1 MEENDIRLVEE
12 DLKTE
17 KNPEELN
24 EETQPDPDSPKD
36 SEIKPP
42 TEEEAR
48 AARKERRR
56 RITARVFR
64 SVVWGGMAIV
74 IAIIIFFVINVVND
88 MPSLAE
94 LENPKND
101 LSTQIYTSDGVLIR
115 SLYTEKNRINV
126 PLEYISPYVVEAL
139 IATEDIRFYDHSG
152 VDPMAL
158 LAVLKDV
165 ILSGEKRGGST
176 ITMQLSRNLYNQVG
190 KKKTIFRKV
199 KEMIVAVI
207 LERRFTKDEIVT
219 SYLNTV
225 SFVGNSYG
233 VQNAARI
240 YFQKEAIDLEQH
252 EAALLVGIL
261 KGTYEYNPRTHPDR
275 AMDRRNTV
283 IDQMQKYGFVTD
295 FQADSLKA
303 LGLGVTY
310 RQDDFNNGMAPYFT
324 EHVRMWM
331 RDWCKENDYDLYTD
345 GLKIYTTLDS
355 RLQTHAEAAVAEHL
369 SDLQQKFDKHIEDRE
384 AWRKDTTILTR
395 AMQQSYRY
403 IRAKNA
409 GKTDDQIW
417 EEFHTPIPMEVF
429 SWNGAI
435 DTTFSP
441 MDSIKYYSRF
451 LETGF
456 MTIDPSNGQ
465 IRTWVG
471 GIDHRFFKYDHV
483 YKGKR
488 QVGSTFKPFV
498 YTAAFDNGYSPCH
511 QMLNQQVFF
520 YDNDGELAW
529 APKNSDGRVS
539 GYMTLRRGLA
549 TSTNLITARIMKE
562 IGPEVVC
569 RYAYKM
575 GIKSTLDC
583 VPSLALGTTDLSVY
597 ELTGAYGTFANRGV
611 WVEPNFITRI
621 EDRNGNI
628 IYENVAEQREA
639 ISENTAYMMIN
650 MLMGVV
656 REPGG
661 TAASLPG
668 RYKLWNEIGGKTGTT
683 QNQSDGWFMGVTPSL
698 VGGTWVGC
706 SDRSMRFRSLQY
718 GQGAR
723 MALPIFGL
731 FLKNAYAD
739 STLALPRDPFP
750 QPRGF
755 DVELDCD
762 KFQLLQFAQKRDSA
776 TNSTTIKSSFD
787 YDD

>member
-1 MEENDIRLVEE
+1 MEENDITLVEDE
-12 DLKTE
+12 PQSAEPQEEIAVEE
-17 KNPEELN
+17 KPQAEEIL
-24 EETQPDPDSPKD
+24 
-36 SEIKPP
+36 PP
-42 TEEEAR
+42 TEDEAK

-56 RITARVFR
+56 RNTARVFR
-64 SVVWGGMAIV
+64 SVVWGGIGIGI
-74 IAIIIFFVINVVND
+74 IAVIIFVIGVVND

-94 LENPKND
+94 LENPQND

-126 PLEYISPYVVEAL
+126 PLEYISPYVIEAL

-152 VDPMAL
+152 IDQLAL
-158 LAVLKDV
+158 LAILKDV
-165 ILSGEKRGGST
+165 VATGEARGAST
-176 ITMQLSRNLYNQVG
+176 VTMQLARNLYNSVG
-190 KKKTIFRKV
+190 RKKTIFRKV

-207 LERRFTKDEIVT
+207 LERRFTKDEIVA

-252 EAALLVGIL
+252 EAAMLVGVL
-261 KGTYEYNPRTHPDR
+261 KAPDRYNPRNHPER
-275 AMDRRNTV
+275 ATKRRNTV
-283 IDQMQKYGFVTD
+283 IEQMEKYEFVTTS
-295 FQADSLKA
+295 QADSLKA
-303 LGLGVTY
+303 LPLGVKA

-331 RDWCKENDYDLYTD
+331 REWCADNDYDLYTD

-369 SDLQQKFDKHIEDRE
+369 SGLQVKFEKHIEGRE
-384 AWRKDTTILTR
+384 AWLKDTTILTR
-395 AMQQSYRY
+395 AMHQSYRY
-403 IRAKNA
+403 IKAKNA
-409 GKTDDQIW
+409 GKT
-417 EEFHTPIPMEVF
+417 EEEIILEFDTPIDMEVF
-429 SWNGAI
+429 SWDGPI
-435 DTTFSP
+435 DTSFSP

-456 MTIDPSNGQ
+456 MSIDPSNGQ

-483 YKGKR
+483 SKGKR

-575 GIKSTLDC
+575 GITSTLDC
-583 VPSLALGTTDLSVY
+583 VPSLSLGTTDLSVY

-683 QNQSDGWFMGVTPSL
+683 QNQADGWFMGVTPTL

-706 SDRSMRFRSLQY
+706 SDRSMRFRNLQY

-731 FLKNAYAD
+731 FMKNVYAD
-739 STLALPRDPFP
+739 STIAMPRDPFP
-750 QPRGF
+750 KPSGF

-762 KFQLLQFAQKRDSA
+762 VFQLQQFAQKRDSA
-776 TNSTTIKSSFD
+776 TNTTTSKSSFD

>member
-1 MEENDIRLVEE
+1 MEKKDITLVEE
-12 DLKTE
+12 
-17 KNPEELN
+17 
-24 EETQPDPDSPKD
+24 EETQPEIQESRPNGTPDPDNG
-36 SEIKPP
+36 IQPP

-48 AARKERRR
+48 TNRKERNRR
-56 RITARVFR
+56 RFANIFR
-64 SVVWGGMAIV
+64 IIVWGGAAVILI
-74 IAIIIFFVINVVND
+74 IAIIFIVGVVNY

-101 LSTQIYTSDGVLIR
+101 LSTQIYTTDGVLIR

-126 PLEYISPYVVEAL
+126 PQEEISPYMYEAL
-139 IATEDIRFYDHSG
+139 VATEDIRFYDHSG
-152 VDPMAL
+152 VDGMAL

-165 ILSGEKRGGST
+165 ALSGEKRGGST
-176 ITMQLSRNLYNQVG
+176 ISMQLARNLYDAVG
-190 KKKTIFRKV
+190 RKKTIFRKL

-207 LERRFTKDEIVT
+207 LERRFTKDEIAT

-233 VQNAARI
+233 VQNASRI
-240 YFQKEAIDLEQH
+240 YFQKDAAFLEQH
-252 EAALLVGIL
+252 EAALLVGLL
-261 KGTYEYNPRTHPDR
+261 KAPDKYNPRNHPER
-275 AMDRRNTV
+275 ALNRRNTV
-283 IDQMQKYGFVTD
+283 IDQMEKYEFVTAT
-295 FQADSLKA
+295 QADSLRA
-303 LGLGVTY
+303 LDLGVSY

-331 RDWCKENDYDLYTD
+331 REWCKENDKDLYTD
-345 GLKIYTTLDS
+345 GLKVYTTLDA
-355 RLQTHAEAAVAEHL
+355 RLQAHAEAAMAEHL
-369 SDLQQKFDKHIEDRE
+369 TYLQGKFDDHIMGKE
-384 AWRKDTTILTR
+384 AWLKDTTILTR
-395 AMQQSYRY
+395 AMHQSYRY
-403 IRAKNA
+403 IRAKKA
-409 GKTDDQIW
+409 GKT
-417 EEFHTPIPMEVF
+417 EEEIELEFNTPIPMEVF
-429 SWNGAI
+429 SWSGAI
-435 DTTFSP
+435 DTVFSP

-451 LETGF
+451 LETGSVS
-456 MTIDPSNGQ
+456 IDPSNGQ

-520 YDNDGELAW
+520 TDEKGNLKW
-529 APKNSDGRVS
+529 APKNADGRVG

-562 IGPEVVC
+562 IGPATVC

-575 GIKSTLDC
+575 GIQSQLDC

-597 ELTGAYGTFANRGV
+597 ELAGAYCTFANRGV

-621 EDRNGNI
+621 EDRHGNVL
-628 IYENVAEQREA
+628 YEHILNQKEA
-639 ISENTAYMMIN
+639 ISENTAYMMLN

-661 TAASLPG
+661 TAAGLPG

-683 QNQSDGWFMGVTPSL
+683 QNQSDGWFMGVTPTL
-698 VGGTWVGC
+698 VSGTWVGC

-723 MALPIFGL
+723 MAMPIFGL
-731 FLKNAYAD
+731 FMQSVYED
-739 STLALPRDPFP
+739 STIAMPRDPFAK
-750 QPRGF
+750 PRGF
-755 DVELDCD
+755 DVELDCK
-762 KFQLLQFAQKRDSA
+762 KFELLQFAQKRDSA
-776 TNSTTIKSSFD
+776 TNTTTTKSSFD